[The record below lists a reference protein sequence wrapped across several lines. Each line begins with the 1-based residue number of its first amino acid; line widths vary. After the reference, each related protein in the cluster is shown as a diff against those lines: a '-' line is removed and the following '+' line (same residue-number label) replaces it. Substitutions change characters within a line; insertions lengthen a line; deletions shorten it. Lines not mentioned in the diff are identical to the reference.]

1 MANFWTINEGCYCD
15 FKFQKADLLV
25 EGACSENDLKNGCV
39 DIKGSN
45 QDWLSII
52 NGKKYCAKQTHTLNL
67 LKMKRA
73 IKDGD
78 TFKC

>member
-1 MANFWTINEGCYCD
+1 MKEVEGDKKCPDGFITFGMANFWTINEGCYCD

-45 QDWLSII
+45 
-52 NGKKYCAKQTHTLNL
+52 
-67 LKMKRA
+67 
-73 IKDGD
+73 
-78 TFKC
+78 